1 MKEIHVAGKQL
12 PLDPSIFDGKHG
24 TVLDSGT
31 TYAYLPEAAFMAFK
45 KAIMKELQSLKQI
58 HGADPNFNDICFS
71 GAPSDVSQLSQIFPV
86 VEMVLENGQK
96 LSLSAENYMFRH
108 AKVDGAYCLG
118 IFQNGKDPTTLLGGI
133 IVRNTLVMYDRE
145 HSKVGFWKT
154 NCSQLWEML
163 RITDASAQLPPAPT
177 PTENDAYLGESN
189 STIESSS
196 KILPEVYIGQITFEM
211 LLRMNYSDL
220 KPQLADLAMFIAK
233 ELDIDA
239 SQVHFLNL
247 TLVGSNSL
255 MKWAIFPPESA
266 TYISNVT
273 AIGIIS
279 QLAEHRMQLPEKFGP
294 YQLVKWKI
302 EPPSK
307 RTWWKQHYSV
317 VVLAIVVTIIV
328 GLSAFGIWF
337 ILRHRQ
343 QTVNSYKPVDADV
356 AEQELQPI

>member
-1 MKEIHVAGKQL
+1 
-12 PLDPSIFDGKHG
+12 
-24 TVLDSGT
+24 
-31 TYAYLPEAAFMAFK
+31 
-45 KAIMKELQSLKQI
+45 
-58 HGADPNFNDICFS
+58 
-71 GAPSDVSQLSQIFPV
+71 
-86 VEMVLENGQK
+86 
-96 LSLSAENYMFRH
+96 
-108 AKVDGAYCLG
+108 
-118 IFQNGKDPTTLLGGI
+118 
-133 IVRNTLVMYDRE
+133 
-145 HSKVGFWKT
+145 
-154 NCSQLWEML
+154 
-163 RITDASAQLPPAPT
+163 
-177 PTENDAYLGESN
+177 
-189 STIESSS
+189 
-196 KILPEVYIGQITFEM
+196 M
-211 LLRMNYSDL
+211 LLRTNYSDL

>member
-1 MKEIHVAGKQL
+1 
-12 PLDPSIFDGKHG
+12 
-24 TVLDSGT
+24 
-31 TYAYLPEAAFMAFK
+31 
-45 KAIMKELQSLKQI
+45 
-58 HGADPNFNDICFS
+58 
-71 GAPSDVSQLSQIFPV
+71 
-86 VEMVLENGQK
+86 
-96 LSLSAENYMFRH
+96 
-108 AKVDGAYCLG
+108 
-118 IFQNGKDPTTLLGGI
+118 
-133 IVRNTLVMYDRE
+133 MYDRE

-211 LLRMNYSDL
+211 LLRTNYSDL

-317 VVLAIVVTIIV
+317 GGLAM
-328 GLSAFGIWF
+328 
-337 ILRHRQ
+337 
-343 QTVNSYKPVDADV
+343 
-356 AEQELQPI
+356 